1 SEQGGFFAE
10 HYPEHIT
17 FGCDDVFA
25 VAKRA
30 VKRGLKM
37 LPIPENYYD
46 DLAARFDL
54 KPAFIAQIKEL
65 NICYDR
71 SEHGEYLHFYTAPLG
86 NTFFEVA
93 QVRGGYTG
101 FGWADEP
108 IRLAAQY
115 RALRDDVRG
124 IPRLFR
130 SNLHQFSHYIFHNPR
145 IFTIMTDKTWLLGLV
160 GHGTAKSRT
169 PGMQEAEGLAQGIPT
184 VYRVIDTAEE
194 PASSWDLKDILDA
207 TRVLGFNGLNI
218 THPHKQEVIPYLDE
232 VDERAAKIGAVN
244 TVVIRDGKFYGY
256 NTDVTG
262 FGRGLEQGLP
272 DAKLDN
278 VVQVGAGGAGNAV
291 AHSLIAAG
299 VKNLY
304 VADLDPERA
313 QKLAENVAASAIATA
328 GSFTVTGVD
337 MADVEGY
344 ITEADGVVNATPV
357 GMAQLPGTAFDT
369 SI

>member
-1 SEQGGFFAE
+1 
-10 HYPEHIT
+10 
-17 FGCDDVFA
+17 
-25 VAKRA
+25 
-30 VKRGLKM
+30 
-37 LPIPENYYD
+37 
-46 DLAARFDL
+46 
-54 KPAFIAQIKEL
+54 
-65 NICYDR
+65 
-71 SEHGEYLHFYTAPLG
+71 
-86 NTFFEVA
+86 
-93 QVRGGYTG
+93 
-101 FGWADEP
+101 
-108 IRLAAQY
+108 
-115 RALRDDVRG
+115 
-124 IPRLFR
+124 
-130 SNLHQFSHYIFHNPR
+130 
-145 IFTIMTDKTWLLGLV
+145 MTDKTLLLGLV
-160 GHGTAKSRT
+160 GHGIAKSRT

-218 THPHKQEVIPYLDE
+218 THPHKQEVIPCLDE

-313 QKLAENVAASAIATA
+313 QQLAENVAASAIAIA

-369 SI
+369 SILKPSQWVSDVIYLPLETQLLREAKEIGCAVIDGSGMAVGQALDAFKHFTGRDADAGRMRETFIAQGQ

>member
-1 SEQGGFFAE
+1 
-10 HYPEHIT
+10 
-17 FGCDDVFA
+17 
-25 VAKRA
+25 
-30 VKRGLKM
+30 
-37 LPIPENYYD
+37 
-46 DLAARFDL
+46 
-54 KPAFIAQIKEL
+54 
-65 NICYDR
+65 
-71 SEHGEYLHFYTAPLG
+71 
-86 NTFFEVA
+86 
-93 QVRGGYTG
+93 
-101 FGWADEP
+101 
-108 IRLAAQY
+108 
-115 RALRDDVRG
+115 
-124 IPRLFR
+124 
-130 SNLHQFSHYIFHNPR
+130 
-145 IFTIMTDKTWLLGLV
+145 MTDKTLLLGLV
-160 GHGTAKSRT
+160 GHGIAKSRT

-313 QKLAENVAASAIATA
+313 QQLAENVAASAIAIA

-357 GMAQLPGTAFDT
+357 GMAQLSGTAFDT
-369 SI
+369 SILKPSQWVSDVIYLPLETQLLREAKEIGCAVIDGSGMAVGQALDAFKHFTGRDADAGRMRETFIAQGQ

>member
-1 SEQGGFFAE
+1 
-10 HYPEHIT
+10 
-17 FGCDDVFA
+17 
-25 VAKRA
+25 
-30 VKRGLKM
+30 
-37 LPIPENYYD
+37 
-46 DLAARFDL
+46 
-54 KPAFIAQIKEL
+54 
-65 NICYDR
+65 
-71 SEHGEYLHFYTAPLG
+71 
-86 NTFFEVA
+86 
-93 QVRGGYTG
+93 
-101 FGWADEP
+101 
-108 IRLAAQY
+108 
-115 RALRDDVRG
+115 
-124 IPRLFR
+124 
-130 SNLHQFSHYIFHNPR
+130 
-145 IFTIMTDKTWLLGLV
+145 
-160 GHGTAKSRT
+160 
-169 PGMQEAEGLAQGIPT
+169 MQEAEGLAQGIPT

-313 QKLAENVAASAIATA
+313 QQLAENVAASAIATA

-369 SI
+369 SILKPSQWLSDVIYLPLETQLLREAKEIGCAVIDGSGMAVGQALDAFKHFTGRDADAGRMRETFIAQGQ